1 MIRFLSLHGDM
12 TGSARINEQRSGV
25 EVCLKLRSRMNS
37 ALQAFITDGKRIAA
51 IRIVDGCGTGE
62 YMNVRGLLVCGEGGE
77 LLAFG
82 SVDMGR
88 AEAEEFRT
96 KVRFILNA
104 RAEKRRLQQSEYARR
119 QQTAGPKQGEGAGRA
134 EKPKPESPATAE
146 ILERAE
152 QLFRGGVQ
160 AAKKPDAAEAEQA
173 AKPMGKY
180 PDTEHTE
187 RAEQLFRGGVQAAK
201 KPAAAEAEQAAKPM
215 GKYPEAA
222 YTERAEQA
230 AKPMG
235 KHPDTVHTER
245 AEQLFRSGAQ
255 AAKKPA
261 AAEAEQEAKP
271 MGKHPDTAH
280 TERAE
285 QLFRGGAQAAKKPA
299 AAEAEQEAKP
309 MGKYPEAAYTER
321 AEQLFRG
328 GVQAAKKPDAA
339 EAEQAAKPMGKYPDT
354 AHTERAEQLFRGG
367 VHAAKKPAAAEAEQA
382 ANPMGKYPD
391 TAHTEREAVENP
403 FPSFFENSYWWRE
416 VNDNT
421 RIFGVANIRGIK
433 YRIVAVRSNAKYPPR
448 GMGRNAR
455 RLISSG
461 GKRYWVGLW
470 KMQQM

>member
-25 EVCLKLRSRMNS
+25 EVCLKLRSRVNS

-187 RAEQLFRGGVQAAK
+187 RAEQLFRGGVQ
-201 KPAAAEAEQAAKPM
+201 
-215 GKYPEAA
+215 
-222 YTERAEQA
+222 T
-230 AKPMG
+230 
-235 KHPDTVHTER
+235 
-245 AEQLFRSGAQ
+245 
-255 AAKKPA
+255 
-261 AAEAEQEAKP
+261 
-271 MGKHPDTAH
+271 
-280 TERAE
+280 
-285 QLFRGGAQAAKKPA
+285 
-299 AAEAEQEAKP
+299 
-309 MGKYPEAAYTER
+309 
-321 AEQLFRG
+321 
-328 GVQAAKKPDAA
+328 
-339 EAEQAAKPMGKYPDT
+339 
-354 AHTERAEQLFRGG
+354 
-367 VHAAKKPAAAEAEQA
+367 AKKPAAAEAEQA

>member
-25 EVCLKLRSRMNS
+25 EVCLKLRSRVNS

-134 EKPKPESPATAE
+134 EKPKPESHATAE

-152 QLFRGGVQ
+152 QLFRGGAQ
-160 AAKKPDAAEAEQA
+160 ATKKPAAAEADQA

-180 PDTEHTE
+180 
-187 RAEQLFRGGVQAAK
+187 L
-201 KPAAAEAEQAAKPM
+201 
-215 GKYPEAA
+215 
-222 YTERAEQA
+222 
-230 AKPMG
+230 
-235 KHPDTVHTER
+235 DTVH
-245 AEQLFRSGAQ
+245 
-255 AAKKPA
+255 
-261 AAEAEQEAKP
+261 
-271 MGKHPDTAH
+271 
-280 TERAE
+280 
-285 QLFRGGAQAAKKPA
+285 
-299 AAEAEQEAKP
+299 
-309 MGKYPEAAYTER
+309 TER

-354 AHTERAEQLFRGG
+354 AHI
-367 VHAAKKPAAAEAEQA
+367 
-382 ANPMGKYPD
+382 
-391 TAHTEREAVENP
+391 EREAVENP

>member
-25 EVCLKLRSRMNS
+25 EVCLKLRSRVNS

-134 EKPKPESPATAE
+134 EKPKPESHATAE

-285 QLFRGGAQAAKKPA
+285 QLFRGG
-299 AAEAEQEAKP
+299 
-309 MGKYPEAAYTER
+309 
-321 AEQLFRG
+321 
-328 GVQAAKKPDAA
+328 VQTAKKPDAA

>member
-25 EVCLKLRSRMNS
+25 EVCLKLRSRVNS

-62 YMNVRGLLVCGEGGE
+62 NMNVRGLLLCGEGGE

-88 AEAEEFRT
+88 AESEEFKT

-152 QLFRGGVQ
+152 QLFRGGAQ
-160 AAKKPDAAEAEQA
+160 TAKKPDAAEAEQA
-173 AKPMGKY
+173 
-180 PDTEHTE
+180 
-187 RAEQLFRGGVQAAK
+187 
-201 KPAAAEAEQAAKPM
+201 
-215 GKYPEAA
+215 
-222 YTERAEQA
+222 
-230 AKPMG
+230 
-235 KHPDTVHTER
+235 
-245 AEQLFRSGAQ
+245 
-255 AAKKPA
+255 
-261 AAEAEQEAKP
+261 AKP

-354 AHTERAEQLFRGG
+354 AHI
-367 VHAAKKPAAAEAEQA
+367 
-382 ANPMGKYPD
+382 
-391 TAHTEREAVENP
+391 EREAVENP